1 MSRFPKKVTTGTQ
14 EKEYTIS
21 TRIPASLHKAWRI
34 KLLEEDI
41 TAHAFLKEQV
51 EKFVGAEG
59 KPAKTTKVTKE
70 KTEAPIPA
78 PEAAPAMRE
87 TEVIAAEKSVV
98 EKAIPEKAEDTPPPP
113 PPSSP
118 VKEEKQEEVKTPVKA
133 KAKPAVEKPLKAAA
147 AAKLEGK
154 KVATP
159 SKKSMP
165 LSAEATERVAHN
177 IDETALAAKKGA

>member
-1 MSRFPKKVTTGTQ
+1 MSRLSKKVAIEKQ
-14 EKEYTIS
+14 EREYTIS

-41 TAHAFLKEQV
+41 TAHAFLREQV

-78 PEAAPAMRE
+78 PEAAPAMKE
-87 TEVIAAEKSVV
+87 TEVIAAEKPAA
-98 EKAIPEKAEDTPPPP
+98 EKAIPEKAEDTPPP

-177 IDETALAAKKGA
+177 IAETALAAKKGA

>member
-1 MSRFPKKVTTGTQ
+1 MSRFSKKVTTGTQ
-14 EKEYTIS
+14 EREYTIS

-41 TAHAFLKEQV
+41 TAHAFLREQV
-51 EKFVGAEG
+51 EKFVGATG
-59 KPAKTTKVTKE
+59 KSAKITKVTKE
-70 KTEAPIPA
+70 ETAAPIPA
-78 PEAAPAMRE
+78 PEAAPAMKE
-87 TEVIAAEKSVV
+87 TEVIAAEKPVV
-98 EKAIPEKAEDTPPPP
+98 EKAIPEKAEDTPP
-113 PPSSP
+113 SFP
-118 VKEEKQEEVKTPVKA
+118 VKEEKQEEVKTPAKA
-133 KAKPAVEKPLKAAA
+133 KAKPVVEKSLKAAA

-177 IDETALAAKKGA
+177 IAETALAAKKGA